1 MLHHHYN
8 QFQDGRS
15 VKNMVQYQGLEL
27 SQLVEIHY
35 QMVVVCETHV
45 MSWKQV
51 WTWYNAINKGMA
63 HADGKQ
69 KPICSRTSTVTF
81 CVMQVPLSQST
92 AAPSSMLLAGS

>member
-1 MLHHHYN
+1 ML
-8 QFQDGRS
+8 
-15 VKNMVQYQGLEL
+15 QYQGLEL

-35 QMVVVCETHV
+35 QMAEVCEAYV

-51 WTWYNAINKGMA
+51 WIWYNAINKGRA

-69 KPICSRTSTVTF
+69 KPICSRTSIVTF

-92 AAPSSMLLAGS
+92 GEPSSILLAGS

>member
-8 QFQDGRS
+8 QFKDGSS

-35 QMVVVCETHV
+35 QMVLVCETHV

-51 WTWYNAINKGMA
+51 WI
-63 HADGKQ
+63 
-69 KPICSRTSTVTF
+69 
-81 CVMQVPLSQST
+81 
-92 AAPSSMLLAGS
+92 